1 MTKTK
6 YFMLLLFTTMIMGSS
21 FPIGKIG
28 MAYAPPFLLMG
39 IRFTLA
45 GALLAAFTAR
55 RKKPEGAQW
64 LQAALIGLLQSAGVM
79 GCAYYSMFW
88 ITAAESS
95 ILTSIAPLIVIVLS
109 ALTRGAK
116 YGMLQWVGAAIGF
129 AGVVISFGAELGL
142 SPGTPIGLAGALLFA
157 LSTMLVKEWGA
168 KFDSLVLAAYQMLAG
183 GMALFFISGWTEKS
197 YFVWSAASVID
208 VLWLAIISS
217 IVQFGVWFYLLRNSD
232 PARASA
238 FLFLVPLFGV
248 LSSWVLLGEH
258 IAWYAGVGGALI
270 GAGIYLVNRA
280 GRASSGNIA
289 KRTAI
294 PVK

>member
-6 YFMLLLFTTMIMGSS
+6 YYVLLLFTTMIMGSS

-28 MAYAPPFLLMG
+28 MAYAPPFLLMA

-55 RKKPEGAQW
+55 RKQPAGAQW

-88 ITAAESS
+88 ITSAESS

-109 ALTRGAK
+109 ALLRGAK
-116 YGMLQWVGAAIGF
+116 YGILQWLGTGIGF

-142 SPGTPIGLAGALLFA
+142 SPGTPIGLAGALMFA
-157 LSTMLVKEWGA
+157 LATMLIKEWGA
-168 KFDSLVLAAYQMLAG
+168 NFDSLVLAAYQMLAG
-183 GMALFFISGWTEKS
+183 GVALFVISGWTEKPS
-197 YFVWSAASVID
+197 FVWSVPSVID
-208 VLWLAIISS
+208 VLWLAIMSS
-217 IVQFGVWFYLLRNSD
+217 IVQFGVWFYLLRNGD
-232 PARASA
+232 PARTSA

-248 LSSWVLLGEH
+248 LSSWLLLGER

-270 GAGIYLVNRA
+270 GAGIYLVNRT
-280 GRASSGNIA
+280 GRMRAADVA
-289 KRTAI
+289 KPAAI